1 MSMTKKQ
8 ALEVI
13 QLVKNIFNVEFD
25 KNKGMAWLEILTER
39 GDYEKTMRNVKNRAV
54 SGNKYRPS
62 ISEIIIPTNNAG
74 NEMLQ
79 QVDETQT
86 HAYKKKHSKEYAKA
100 INEMEKLRNRLVKE
114 VEEDE

>member
-8 ALEVI
+8 ALRVI
-13 QLVKNIFNVEFD
+13 KFVGEAFNIEFNKD
-25 KNKGMAWLEILTER
+25 KGYTWLEILMER

-74 NEMLQ
+74 NEMIQ

-100 INEMEKLRNRLVKE
+100 MSEMEKLRNRLVKE